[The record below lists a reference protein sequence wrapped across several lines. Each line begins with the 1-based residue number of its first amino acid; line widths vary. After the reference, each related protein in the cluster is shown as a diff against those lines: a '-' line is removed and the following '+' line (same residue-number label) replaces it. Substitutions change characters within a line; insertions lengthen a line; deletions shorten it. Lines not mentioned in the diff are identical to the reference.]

1 MKWKT
6 CKKLFLNLF
15 TLSLILGGCTEK
27 DDIIVEETTAK
38 GVLDPNS
45 KTIKAVVQVGIPG
58 TDVDSRMLYD
68 YVEDNGK
75 KAIKLEWAEDDAFIM
90 NLQPVDEY
98 FAYEFRL
105 TDGVGTKSGTFE
117 CDGFYGGK
125 FWYCLLYFPSS
136 KVRSEKDFLAFSY
149 LGQVQRGNDNLDH
162 LKDYHTIRVDNTVIT
177 EEGQSFDESLINFVG
192 DNVQE
197 SSSFK
202 FNLKNL
208 PEIVPVSIDL
218 MYINPNGAYEP
229 CFYQYNVCPYY
240 SDGSYTVNTTQ
251 TSKLTLG
258 LENFEKT
265 TSITA
270 YMMLSNATVSLKKDG
285 ALGVCVTDADGR
297 QYYCEKKLSKDATL
311 VGGRLNAITC
321 QEWEEVQ
328 FGGGVDGMENP
339 ENGIVVLQEAKIG
352 KGVDI
357 IIMGDGFAEEHF
369 SNGNYDAVMYQ
380 AADAFFSVE
389 PYTSL
394 RDYFNVY
401 YIKAVS
407 DENHDAVPYWSGG
420 SPGNGAQNGATMG
433 TARTKFSTQLVPNST
448 SVSGNDAMVQ
458 EYMMQT
464 IRYKGGKG
472 GTPVSSE
479 DEVRQRAFT
488 ALAIVQV
495 NVKCYAGTCWMWY
508 TNATDYCNSLSIAY
522 TPLGNDSNGEQC
534 RLTTIHE
541 AGGHGF
547 GKLADEYQGK
557 SFTEFNT
564 SDWNKLSTYWNDLRT
579 YHTWGVDRNVNEY
592 WTEEEAANW
601 SGFTWE
607 YTTDQNVYWAE
618 LLRPEYSYSTTEGLS
633 LYKGG
638 NTFNHMFCRSTYN
651 SVMSNQ
657 FGANGQSF
665 NAISRWAIWY
675 RIMKL
680 AGATSAP
687 DFKSSLNEFIAFDR
701 TIQGWGGASS
711 GAPIIGDENFVE
723 NKFMPLAPPVVKRG
737 EWINGHFVEVE

>member
-125 FWYCLLYFPSS
+125 FWNCLLYFPSS

-297 QYYCEKKLSKDATL
+297 QYYCEKQLSKDATL

-328 FGGGVDGMENP
+328 FGDGVDGMENP
-339 ENGIVVLQEAKIG
+339 DKGIVVLQEAS
-352 KGVDI
+352 KGTGTDI
-357 IIMGDGFAEEHF
+357 FIMGDGFSSVHF
-369 SNGNYDAVMYQ
+369 GENGNYDAVMRQ
-380 AADAFFSVE
+380 AYDDFFSVE
-389 PYTSL
+389 PYASL
-394 RDYFNVY
+394 KDYFNVY
-401 YIKAVS
+401 YINAVS
-407 DENHDAVPYWSGG
+407 RDDHDAVPYWSGG
-420 SPGNGAQNGATMG
+420 SPGSGAQNGATMG
-433 TARTKFSTQLVPNST
+433 NARTIFNTQLTEGST
-448 SVSGNDAMVQ
+448 SISGDNQMVLRYAMQAV
-458 EYMMQT
+458 
-464 IRYKGGKG
+464 RYKGGKG
-472 GTPVSSE
+472 GTPCTVESE
-479 DEVRQRAFT
+479 VTRRAEQG
-488 ALAIVQV
+488 LSMVMV
-495 NVKCYAGTCWMWY
+495 NVPCYAGTCSMAWTY
-508 TNATDYCNSLSIAY
+508 GSDFGNAFSVAY
-522 TPLGNDSNGEQC
+522 TTLGNDGTGVQA
-534 RLTTIHE
+534 RLTTVHE

-547 GKLADEYQGK
+547 GKLADEYQGYYFISFDPK
-557 SFTEFNT
+557 S
-564 SDWNKLSTYWNDLRT
+564 WYDLRDQ
-579 YHTWGVDRNVNEY
+579 HSMGVFRNVNEY
-592 WTEEEAANW
+592 WTAADV
-601 SGFTWE
+601 SSFPSISWE
-607 YTTDQNVYWAE
+607 YTTMDNVYWSE
-618 LLRPEYSYSTTEGLS
+618 LLNPNYRYMDNEGLS

-638 NTFNHMFCRSTYN
+638 KTFIHMFCRPTNN
-651 SVMSNQ
+651 SMMNSQ
-657 FGANGQSF
+657 FGINGQYF

-675 RIMKL
+675 RLMRL
-680 AGATSAP
+680 TNSTSAT
-687 DFKSSLNEFIAFDR
+687 DFKSSLNEFIAFDS
-701 TIQGWGGASS
+701 TLPGWQSNVTGSTLGST
-711 GAPIIGDENFVE
+711 PNYVE
-723 NKFMPLAPPVVKRG
+723 LPTMPLGKPEMIIG
-737 EWINGHFVEVE
+737 EWINGRFVEVK

>member
-1 MKWKT
+1 MKRYYIQ
-6 CKKLFLNLF
+6 NLF
-15 TLSLILGGCTEK
+15 AALCVGATLLTGCADDALVDVPEVLEQQDETKQEIWTLRAKLG
-27 DDIIVEETTAK
+27 EE
-38 GVLDPNS
+38 
-45 KTIKAVVQVGIPG
+45 
-58 TDVDSRMLYD
+58 DVDSRLAYYRMLRSFMTTWEEGDQIVANAVPGKGLEYA
-68 YVEDNGK
+68 YVFDLVDGAGTTSATFQCDSFPTGYAPE
-75 KAIKLEWAEDDAFIM
+75 
-90 NLQPVDEY
+90 NLGSNCWTIYYP
-98 FAYEFRL
+98 
-105 TDGVGTKSGTFE
+105 G
-117 CDGFYGGK
+117 
-125 FWYCLLYFPSS
+125 S
-136 KVRSEKDFLAFSY
+136 KVKCEQDYFDMTY
-149 LGQVQRGNDNLDH
+149 MGQVQHGNDNIDH
-162 LKDYHTIRVDNTVIT
+162 VGDYHSLRLHYGDKQTSFRFNMEDVDFSSELVQ
-177 EEGQSFDESLINFVG
+177 QSSCIC
-192 DNVQE
+192 
-197 SSSFK
+197 
-202 FNLKNL
+202 FNLGGFSA
-208 PEIVPVSIDL
+208 PIVPVKIDL
-218 MYINPNGAYEP
+218 EYLDPNG
-229 CFYQYNVCPYY
+229 
-240 SDGSYTVNTTQ
+240 
-251 TSKLTLG
+251 
-258 LENFEKT
+258 T
-265 TSITA
+265 TSTVFYTHNYSSWWWNGATPLGALTSRVSLSLEDFEATQSIMA
-270 YMMLSNATVSLKKDG
+270 YMMMSNYPITVQNG
-285 ALGVCVTDADGR
+285 GTFRIYVTDVEGKR
-297 QYYCEKKLSKDATL
+297 YCYDKLINRDAVL
-311 VGGRLNAITC
+311 EGGLLHQISAWG
-321 QEWEEVQ
+321 EWREVQ
-328 FGGGVDGMENP
+328 IIDGMDDP

-433 TARTKFSTQLVPNST
+433 TARTKFDTQLVPNST

-488 ALAIVQV
+488 ALALVQV

-522 TPLGNDSNGEQC
+522 TPLGSDSNGEQC

-547 GKLADEYQGK
+547 GKLADEYQGW
-557 SFTEFNT
+557 SYTEFDT
-564 SDWNKLSTYWNDLRT
+564 SVWNNLRT

-601 SGFTWE
+601 SGLTWE

-618 LLRPEYSYSTTEGLS
+618 LLRPEYSYSTSEGLS

-651 SVMSNQ
+651 SVMNNQ

-701 TIQGWGGASS
+701 TIQGWGGASA
-711 GAPIIGDENFVE
+711 GAPTNGDENFVE

-737 EWINGHFVEVE
+737 EWINGCFVEVE